1 MLVYFF
7 FFSGEDGHRSSD
19 LVPEFRRGALPTRVK
34 LAGQCRPPP
43 TPFREG
49 GERRG
54 IEQHSKLASLREQG
68 PSQRHRRGD
77 AAMGPAEAAADLAVK
92 IRDVF
97 LATSVEDWLK
107 KLQLH

>member
-1 MLVYFF
+1 MN
-7 FFSGEDGHRSSD
+7 DT
-19 LVPEFRRGALPTRVK
+19 A
-34 LAGQCRPPP
+34 
-43 TPFREG
+43 
-49 GERRG
+49 
-54 IEQHSKLASLREQG
+54 KLASLREQG